1 MKYLHRLKYKINRIL
16 RIPKCVYLC
25 IRFPFLYP
33 RNRFTDKHQV
43 SPNWL
48 VKLSNKYYK
57 KAYTKINLS
66 YKFYKD
72 PKECTEFN
80 SIIRDVGKYN
90 FNVNLTPSGI
100 LKFESTYIDSPL
112 EFNLQKHVGKDF
124 TITGITTSTNIFT
137 NDPYI
142 IYHVHKN
149 KITKY
154 NYGFAC
160 KTLKI
165 CVDKF
170 YKKVYNSIIFIWDN
184 IINRICFIPTSTEL
198 DAMPTGWR
206 KAFGIQM
213 CKDLKKVLKKHNYLY
228 KYRIIQIKEKFG
240 MLAWYSNGSPN
251 GCEYPIINTYEEL
264 SERTCICCG
273 AKAKYIT
280 RGWISPYCKKCVPKN
295 VVSDEIKY

>member
-1 MKYLHRLKYKINRIL
+1 MKYLARLKYNISKIV
-16 RIPKCVYLC
+16 RIPQCIYLC

-43 SPNWL
+43 SPEWL
-48 VKLSNKYYK
+48 LKLSNKYYQ
-57 KAYTKINLS
+57 KAYTEINLS

-100 LKFESTYIDSPL
+100 LKFESVYIDSPF

-124 TITGITTSTNIFT
+124 TITGITTSTNMFT
-137 NDPYI
+137 NRPYI

-149 KITKY
+149 EITKY
-154 NYGFAC
+154 NYGFVF

-240 MLAWYSNGSPN
+240 ELRWYSCGSPR
-251 GCEYPIINTYEEL
+251 GCEYPVIEKYEEL
-264 SERTCICCG
+264 SGRTCISCG
-273 AKAKYIT
+273 SPAKYIT
-280 RGWISPYCKKCVPKN
+280 RGWISPYCESCVSKN
-295 VVSDEIKY
+295 ETYDEIKY

>member
-1 MKYLHRLKYKINRIL
+1 MKYLARLKYNISKIV
-16 RIPKCVYLC
+16 RIPQCIYLC

-43 SPNWL
+43 SPEWL
-48 VKLSNKYYK
+48 LKLSNKYYQ
-57 KAYTKINLS
+57 KAYTEINLS

-100 LKFESTYIDSPL
+100 LKFESVYIDSPF

-124 TITGITTSTNIFT
+124 TITGITTSTNMFT
-137 NDPYI
+137 NRPYI

-149 KITKY
+149 EITKY
-154 NYGFAC
+154 NYGFAF

-240 MLAWYSNGSPN
+240 ELRWYSCGSPR
-251 GCEYPIINTYEEL
+251 GCEYPVIEKYEEL
-264 SERTCICCG
+264 SGRTCISCG
-273 AKAKYIT
+273 SPAKYIT
-280 RGWISPYCKKCVPKN
+280 RGWISPYCESCVSKN
-295 VVSDEIKY
+295 ETYDEIK

>member
-1 MKYLHRLKYKINRIL
+1 MKYLARLKYNISKIV
-16 RIPKCVYLC
+16 RIPQCIYLC

-43 SPNWL
+43 SPEWL
-48 VKLSNKYYK
+48 LKLSNKYYQ
-57 KAYTKINLS
+57 KAYTEINLS

-100 LKFESTYIDSPL
+100 LKFESVYIDSPF

-124 TITGITTSTNIFT
+124 TITGITTSTNMFT
-137 NDPYI
+137 NHPYI

-149 KITKY
+149 EITKY
-154 NYGFAC
+154 NYGFVF

-240 MLAWYSNGSPN
+240 ELRWYSCGSPR
-251 GCEYPIINTYEEL
+251 GCEYPVIEKYEEL
-264 SERTCICCG
+264 SGRTCISCG
-273 AKAKYIT
+273 SPAKYIT
-280 RGWISPYCKKCVPKN
+280 RGWISPYCESCVSKN
-295 VVSDEIKY
+295 ETYDEIK

>member
-1 MKYLHRLKYKINRIL
+1 MKYLARLKYNISKIV
-16 RIPKCVYLC
+16 RIPQCIYLC

-43 SPNWL
+43 SPEWL
-48 VKLSNKYYK
+48 LKLSNKYYQ
-57 KAYTKINLS
+57 KAYTEINLS

-100 LKFESTYIDSPL
+100 LKFESVYIDSPF

-124 TITGITTSTNIFT
+124 TITGITTSTNMFT
-137 NDPYI
+137 NHPYI

-149 KITKY
+149 EITKY
-154 NYGFAC
+154 NYGFGF

-240 MLAWYSNGSPN
+240 ELRWYSCGSPRD
-251 GCEYPIINTYEEL
+251 CEYPVIEKYEEL
-264 SERTCICCG
+264 SGRTCISCG
-273 AKAKYIT
+273 SPAKYIT
-280 RGWISPYCKKCVPKN
+280 RGWISPYCESCVSKN
-295 VVSDEIKY
+295 ETYDEIK

>member
-1 MKYLHRLKYKINRIL
+1 M
-16 RIPKCVYLC
+16 
-25 IRFPFLYP
+25 
-33 RNRFTDKHQV
+33 
-43 SPNWL
+43 
-48 VKLSNKYYK
+48 
-57 KAYTKINLS
+57 S

-100 LKFESTYIDSPL
+100 LKFESVYIDSPF

-124 TITGITTSTNIFT
+124 TITGITTSTNMFT
-137 NDPYI
+137 NRPYI

-149 KITKY
+149 EITKY
-154 NYGFAC
+154 NYGFAF

-240 MLAWYSNGSPN
+240 ELRWYSCGSPR
-251 GCEYPIINTYEEL
+251 GCEYPVIEKYEEL
-264 SERTCICCG
+264 SGRTCISCG
-273 AKAKYIT
+273 SPAKYIT
-280 RGWISPYCKKCVPKN
+280 RGWISPYCESCVSKN
-295 VVSDEIKY
+295 ETYDEIKY